1 MRRIQAAPVNLN
13 LPPGWVLPQGWQ
25 AYAMFA
31 LLPLFWLIGLSAV
44 VWVLVAIPL
53 AGSLALRRGDVQV
66 PRRFGIWLLLVLW
79 ICASA
84 MELTDTGR
92 MIAWAWRVTTA

>member
-31 LLPLFWLIGLSAV
+31 LLPLFWLIGLSAI
-44 VWVLVAIPL
+44 VWVLVAVAGASIAAVVQGVVKKMQDRVDPAPAVVNPAEVMGADRKPAPL
-53 AGSLALRRGDVQV
+53 PPPTR
-66 PRRFGIWLLLVLW
+66 
-79 ICASA
+79 
-84 MELTDTGR
+84 
-92 MIAWAWRVTTA
+92 

>member
-31 LLPLFWLIGLSAV
+31 LLPLFWLIGLSAI

-53 AGSLALRRGDVQV
+53 AGSLALRRGDWFMPPLCHVTQGCAAPV
-66 PRRFGIWLLLVLW
+66 RPREPR
-79 ICASA
+79 
-84 MELTDTGR
+84 DP
-92 MIAWAWRVTTA
+92 